1 MMSISEQERP
11 RPSSAEKAAAKITV
25 DAKPQQIGA
34 QLVVRALEA
43 QGVSHV
49 FGIPGAKIDAVF
61 NALVDSKIK
70 TVVCR
75 HEQNAAFIAGG
86 IGRMTGKAGVAIAT
100 SGPGV
105 SNLVT
110 GLATANS
117 EGDPIVALGGAVDV
131 AEALKQ
137 VHQTMDAVSIMKP
150 VTKFSATVGASAQIN
165 EVLINA
171 FRAAES
177 GRPGA
182 AYVNLPKDI
191 MAAPSVHDVLA
202 PPAFSGPG
210 PADEAALTEAAR
222 LINAADN
229 PVVLLGLY
237 ASKPVNAAAVQ
248 DFIGRNNLPVVGTFQ
263 SAGAVSAQLLKNFG
277 GRVGQLANQP
287 ADRLLDAADLVITI
301 GYDPIEYSPSL
312 WNGGN
317 SRKLIHVDV
326 LPTDL
331 DNAYRPTVELQGN
344 IAATLKLLTPQLK
357 RAHRSALSEDI
368 LRRIKSYRDDL
379 ANRAAGL
386 GGTPIHPM
394 RLVHELEPF
403 LGTDLTLCLDMG
415 SFHLWMAR
423 HLYSVKARQILIT
436 NGQQTLGVALPWAIA
451 ASIVRPAE
459 KVLSIS
465 GDGGFLFSA
474 AELETAVRLK
484 QNIVHMVWL
493 DGAYDMVRVQEM
505 QKYGRP
511 SGIDFGPVDV
521 VKYAEAFGA
530 KGMMIRAPEE
540 ITAVLK
546 RALDYRNG
554 PVLIGVH
561 VDYCDNHKL
570 FEMVHAD
577 SFH

>member
-1 MMSISEQERP
+1 MSMSEQQPPKISPEV
-11 RPSSAEKAAAKITV
+11 KATTKINL
-25 DAKPQQIGA
+25 DAKPQHIGA
-34 QLVVRALEA
+34 QLVVRTLEA

-61 NALVDSKIK
+61 NALVDSRIK
-70 TVVCR
+70 TIVCR

-117 EGDPIVALGGAVDV
+117 EGDPVVALGGAVDV

-150 VTKFSATVGASAQIN
+150 VTKFSATVGASAQVN

-191 MAAPSVHDVLA
+191 MAAQSVHDVLT

-210 PADEAALTEAAR
+210 AADIGALTEATR
-222 LINAADN
+222 LINAAEN

-248 DFIGRNNLPVVGTFQ
+248 DFIGKSNLPVVGTFQ

-301 GYDPIEYSPSL
+301 GYDAIEYSPSL

-317 SRKLIHVDV
+317 SRNLIHIDV
-326 LPTDL
+326 LPADL
-331 DNAYRPTVELQGN
+331 ENSYRPTVELQGN
-344 IAATLKLLTPQLK
+344 IAATLRLLTPLVK
-357 RAHRSALSEDI
+357 RAHSSALSEDI
-368 LRRIKSYRDDL
+368 LRHIAIYRDDL
-379 ANRAAGL
+379 ANRAATL

-394 RLVHELEPF
+394 RLAHELQP
-403 LGTDLTLCLDMG
+403 LLSTDITLCLDMG
-415 SFHLWMAR
+415 SFHLWVAR
-423 HLYSVKARQILIT
+423 HLYSMKARQILIT

-484 QNIVHMVWL
+484 QNIVHMVWI
-493 DGAYDMVRVQEM
+493 DGTYDMVRVQEM

-511 SGIDFGPVDV
+511 SGIEFGPVDV

-530 KGMMIRAPEE
+530 KGMMIRSPEE
-540 ITAVLK
+540 ITPVLK
-546 RALDYRNG
+546 RALEYRHG

-561 VDYCDNHKL
+561 VDYSDNHKL